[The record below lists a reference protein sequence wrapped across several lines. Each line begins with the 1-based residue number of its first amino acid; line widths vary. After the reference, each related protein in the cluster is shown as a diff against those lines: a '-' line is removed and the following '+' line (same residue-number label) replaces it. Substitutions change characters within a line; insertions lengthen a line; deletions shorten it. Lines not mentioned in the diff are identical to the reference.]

1 MKFTLLLYRGLKNRS
16 MYLDIFLQQFT
27 NVSRTENTKT
37 LEGKKPSQTS
47 LIMQKEKKNIASSTV
62 QLLSEFK

>member
-16 MYLDIFLQQFT
+16 MYLDIFLQLFT

-47 LIMQKEKKNIASSTV
+47 LIKQKEKNITSSTV
-62 QLLSEFK
+62 QWLSEFK